1 MPNTPPAGGGAVC
14 AAGVDYQAA
23 SGTLTFAPGETSKPV
38 AVSVCGDSVDEPDET
53 LTATLANPTNAV
65 ISAATATARIV
76 DDEGTILVTLGQS
89 QLTRNPDG
97 TGTMTVQI
105 LLVDAAGS
113 SGASGVPVIVTF
125 TTADGTAKANI
136 DYVPVSGGVTF
147 QPGETITITVLPVRS
162 QQREPGPPGGAH
174 RRDERHHRLRRSPDG
189 HHRRRQR
196 PRSRRS
202 GSSKDDTDKP
212 ARLPGPSSASATAPT
227 RWAWTTDRTQ
237 GNVVEVRCDA
247 AIPTV
252 SIANRDGRVEVQLL
266 EDAERVAPTS
276 MPATTW
282 RRAASSRPSS
292 CSRHTRSTSRA
303 PVTRR
308 AWARGRQFTDP
319 GWARHPTHG
328 PRSPLGSS
336 PRRPRSVYCPKALWA
351 PPLVAV

>member
-1 MPNTPPAGGGAVC
+1 MAGAVC

-147 QPGETITITVLPVRS
+147 QPGETITITVLPAGLNSGNRDLQVVLTGATNATIAS
-162 QQREPGPPGGAH
+162 GGDRQTVTIAGAPAPTQPESGRPRTTPTSRPAH
-174 RRDERHHRLRRSPDG
+174 RTEQ
-189 HHRRRQR
+189 RQR
-196 PRSRRS
+196 DRTNAL
-202 GSSKDDTDKP
+202 GLDD
-212 ARLPGPSSASATAPT
+212 
-227 RWAWTTDRTQ
+227 DRTQ

-266 EDAERVAPTS
+266 EDA
-276 MPATTW
+276 
-282 RRAASSRPSS
+282 RARCADVNAGDYLEASG
-292 CSRHTRSTSRA
+292 
-303 PVTRR
+303 V
-308 AWARGRQFTDP
+308 
-319 GWARHPTHG
+319 
-328 PRSPLGSS
+328 
-336 PRRPRSVYCPKALWA
+336 K
-351 PPLVAV
+351 